1 MASTW
6 SQGQWNLGT
15 WSNSVS
21 GAVITGIDLTSSLG
35 TATAT
40 GELNRGWGRSEWN
53 TGPWG
58 TFQGAAPVTGEALTT
73 SLSNVSILEG
83 TGSLVSA
90 TGSSIATDVSFG
102 FGCVVCCLRGYAY
115 DYCYYWDIF
124 MTV

>member
-40 GELNRGWGRSEWN
+40 GELNKGWGRSEWN
-53 TGPWG
+53 QGPWN
-58 TFQGAAPVTGEALTT
+58 TFQGAVPVTSAGLLTT
-73 SLSNVSILEG
+73 SLANVSILWYG
-83 TGSLVSA
+83 HKILNSL
-90 TGSSIATDVSFG
+90 IQF
-102 FGCVVCCLRGYAY
+102 L
-115 DYCYYWDIF
+115 I
-124 MTV
+124 